1 MREMPAPFL
10 APRTTLRVG
19 GTAIAEIILE
29 RSEDFYLL
37 PDKLKALGG
46 TPLVLG
52 AGSNILAQ
60 DGELPLVL
68 IRPFFNDGP
77 VIVGEHE
84 GKVLVRA
91 GAGVPMARLL
101 RFCAVNGLS
110 GLEGLVG
117 IPGSVG
123 GAVAMNAGS
132 HGTETCKNIYNIQI
146 FVDNTIER
154 INENALQYGYRT
166 LNISGKKNDFIVLE
180 ATFGLTVAERDGI
193 CNCMRHNFFKKKS
206 KQPVT
211 AWSAGC
217 VFKNP
222 TPEMSAG
229 RLLDEAGFKGR
240 QLGGMAFS
248 SLHANF
254 LINEGK
260 GSATAALALLQEAR
274 QAVRQRFGIELEPE
288 VRIVPCPLP

>member
-254 LINEGK
+254 LIN
-260 GSATAALALLQEAR
+260 
-274 QAVRQRFGIELEPE
+274 
-288 VRIVPCPLP
+288 